1 MSQFRSNKKL
11 SLQLSATET
20 GNKVRVPSRI
30 WIKTTELR
38 GLCALYVLLSHIWYQ
53 VWPAAAPP
61 WGYRRLPSGN
71 MHYLTG
77 IFYNGHFA
85 VVAFIVLSGYSL
97 GVAAYSRGTDF
108 DICNFAYRRCR
119 RILPPYYA
127 ASILSAIIAIFVIN
141 KNTDSQWD
149 ISIPVT
155 LKNMISHALL
165 LQDFTDQTR
174 INYAHWS
181 VATEFHLYLLLPC
194 MFLMIER
201 AGALRSTV
209 YTASATVI
217 LMVLVAALG
226 GKDIAS
232 YIGFILYFFLGAVI
246 ARITVRQKF
255 EISPDCAK
263 ATRVTSIVLVASA
276 YITPTISGV
285 EVTDKYLFILDAT
298 IAISC
303 CAWLLALPST
313 PPKRISSS
321 GQRFMTLVS
330 TWLHQSGKFSYSL
343 YLVHAPI
350 IAIVWVGLGGAAL
363 PEKVMFMLLIPIG
376 GIASLTFSYGFY
388 KLFEE
393 PYLSH

>member
-1 MSQFRSNKKL
+1 MSLFQSNKKL
-11 SLQLSATET
+11 SLRLSATEP
-20 GNKVRVPSRI
+20 GNKVRVPDRI
-30 WIKTTELR
+30 WVKTTELR

-61 WGYRRLPSGN
+61 WGYRRLPSGSIR
-71 MHYLTG
+71 YLTG

-97 GVAAYSRGTDF
+97 GVAAYSRGVDF

-127 ASILSAIIAIFVIN
+127 ATILSAIVATLVIN
-141 KNTDSQWD
+141 KKTNSQWD

-155 LKNMISHALL
+155 LKDMISHILL

-181 VATEFHLYLLLPC
+181 VATEFHLYLILPF
-194 MFLMIER
+194 MLFMIER

-209 YTASATVI
+209 YTTSATII
-217 LMVLVAALG
+217 LMTLVAALG

-232 YIGFILYFFLGAVI
+232 YLGFILYFYLGARI
-246 ARITVRQKF
+246 ARLSVKRKF
-255 EISPDCAK
+255 EVSPEYAKVTRIISLILL
-263 ATRVTSIVLVASA
+263 TSAF
-276 YITPTISGV
+276 ITPTIGGV
-285 EVTDKYLFILDAT
+285 EATDKYLFVPDAT
-298 IAISC
+298 VAISC

-313 PPKRISSS
+313 TPRRISS
-321 GQRFMTLVS
+321 GRQRFITLVS

-350 IAIVWVGLGGAAL
+350 IAIVWTSLGGERLAD
-363 PEKVMFMLLIPIG
+363 KVMFILLIPIG
-376 GIASLTFSYGFY
+376 GIASLVFSYGFY
-388 KLFEE
+388 KLFEK